1 MIKPVSQK
9 RILIVDDAENN
20 VMLLNDVLSEL
31 DYDIQVAKNGKEA
44 LNIALNNAPRL
55 VLLDIMM
62 PDMDGFELFEQLKQQ
77 YPETHVIFITA
88 KSADNDRELAM
99 TMGATDYITKPVN
112 IIDILQKVQRIME
125 N

>member
-1 MIKPVSQK
+1 MSQK

>member
-1 MIKPVSQK
+1 MIMPENQK
-9 RILIVDDAENN
+9 KILIVDDAENN

-31 DYDIQVAKNGKEA
+31 DYDIHVAKNGRDA
-44 LNIALNNAPRL
+44 LNIVRNNTPRL

-62 PDMDGFELFEQLKQQ
+62 PDMDGFELFEQLKRQ

-99 TMGATDYITKPVN
+99 AMGAADYITKPVN
-112 IIDILQKVQRIME
+112 IIDVLQKVQKIME